1 LYISKNVL
9 EDSIRKELRRDNDCI
24 RKNSG
29 DIEIKCI
36 IRKVDNR
43 FLGKRRQVEEESY
56 YLGEKYFDY
65 KDVIVSEYTRGRYLN
80 Y

>member
-1 LYISKNVL
+1 LKNVL
-9 EDSIRKELRRDNDCI
+9 EDSIRNELIRDNDYI

-36 IRKVDNR
+36 VRKVDER
-43 FLGKRRQVEEESY
+43 FLGKRRQAKEESY

-65 KDVIVSEYTRGRYLN
+65 KDVIVSEYARGRYLN